1 MERGRPLL
9 TSFKW
14 LSVCAVFSR
23 GQSTL
28 PLPLSH
34 SLTLSSPPVH
44 CCKINGSK
52 SREALPTTRMAPS
65 VLLSISI
72 LVRGADSTHSYVPLH
87 QWKAK
92 QQLTAVMR
100 TTISFAHN
108 QVLSLA
114 QITAEHMSSRW
125 RRHSKISPHTCHPSH
140 YAPFTRWYSCE
151 VSVDASNKGKHD
163 VNVFTLKWL
172 LECGRII
179 GNEEFPSGPTWFG
192 KRKFRDA
199 GNALVDLRF
208 IIFSIQ
214 KKTQNR
220 L

>member
-34 SLTLSSPPVH
+34 SLTLSPPPVH

-72 LVRGADSTHSYVPLH
+72 LVCGADSTHSYVPLH

-100 TTISFAHN
+100 TTISFTHN
-108 QVLSLA
+108 QVLSPA

-125 RRHSKISPHTCHPSH
+125 RRRSKISPHTCHPSR
-140 YAPFTRWYSCE
+140 YAPFTRRYSKSE
-151 VSVDASNKGKHD
+151 VSVDASNKG
-163 VNVFTLKWL
+163 NVM
-172 LECGRII
+172 
-179 GNEEFPSGPTWFG
+179 
-192 KRKFRDA
+192 
-199 GNALVDLRF
+199 
-208 IIFSIQ
+208 
-214 KKTQNR
+214 
-220 L
+220 